1 MKIDIDGLTE
11 EELIE
16 LNHRV
21 VERLK
26 LLAQTRADQA
36 MTRFRIGE
44 RVRFT
49 PDGARPVTGMLIRC
63 NRKTV
68 TIMTDDGQRW
78 NVSRGVKKLQP
89 LEPSHFTLGGEFCS
103 IFVRRPLA
111 DKIGT
116 PVRRH

>member
-1 MKIDIDGLTE
+1 MKIDIDSLTE

-26 LLAQTRADQA
+26 LLAQTRANQA

-49 PDGARPVTGMLIRC
+49 PDGAKPVTGMLIRC

-78 NVSRGVKKLQP
+78 NVSPSLLKGIKQTNRGRGKTDSVVP
-89 LEPSHFTLGGEFCS
+89 FGTPR
-103 IFVRRPLA
+103 RRP
-111 DKIGT
+111 
-116 PVRRH
+116 